1 MAFERRDLLTADDVA
16 RILRVPVSWVYKHT
30 RAACR
35 DPLPH
40 VKIGKYLR
48 FFEGDIL
55 TYAGGTRPGH
65 DNSAIHTLTS
75 PLRQQRAGVSVQDDD
90 RTLV

>member
-1 MAFERRDLLTADDVA
+1 MAFDRRDMLTADDVA

-30 RAACR
+30 CAACR

-55 TYAGGTRPGH
+55 AYAGGTRRGH
-65 DNSAIHTLTS
+65 NNSAIHTLTS
-75 PLRQQRAGVSVQDDD
+75 PLRQQSAGISLQGDD